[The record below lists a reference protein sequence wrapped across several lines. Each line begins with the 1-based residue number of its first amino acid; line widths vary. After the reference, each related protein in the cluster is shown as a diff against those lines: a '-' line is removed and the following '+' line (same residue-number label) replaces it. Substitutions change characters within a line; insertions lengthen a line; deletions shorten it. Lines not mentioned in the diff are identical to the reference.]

1 MSEDRTETTREER
14 IRQLAQQLV
23 ATWAELLA
31 LTGGQMDEV
40 IDDDT
45 RHLVRD
51 LAEYKRAEEERAR
64 LIAILEASPD
74 MVSFSNMKGEVIY
87 FNRAAREILG
97 IPLGAELHGF
107 PIPKGHPAWAYEI
120 LQKEAIPTAMAKGYW
135 HGETAVLSHD
145 GREIPVSQVVML
157 HRAPDGTP
165 AYLSTVARDISA
177 QKHAQA
183 ELARIAA
190 ILEATPDIV
199 SSATM
204 DGQIIYYNRAGRRLL
219 GIPDNVDVRTL
230 RIPNMHPDWAREL
243 VLNVGIPA
251 AIRDGIWQ
259 GETAVRTFDG
269 RDIPLSQVIISHEVG
284 PRGERLLSTIARD
297 ITEQKRAQAERERLL
312 EETRRQR
319 VFLEQLVAEAP
330 VGIAVVSG
338 PDHRYELVN
347 PRFQKTLGATDR
359 AVPGNSIGET
369 FPAMA
374 AQAVQQWVEA
384 VYETGETVSVRE
396 YEIVGSSGEPTYW
409 NLDHVPLCN
418 AAGAV
423 ERVLILANEVT
434 EQVRARRDLERL
446 AAEIK
451 MHSQE
456 LEQRVAQRTAEL
468 RASEAR
474 FRAIFEE
481 AAIGIALTDIHGRQ
495 VDSNPALQQL
505 LGYSASEMRRMT
517 FADLTHPD
525 DVQRDW
531 ELYRELVAGKRR
543 FYTMQKRYIH
553 KDGHTIWANLVV
565 SLVQGV
571 CRGQDRFAIRMVE
584 DITEQKQM
592 QNALVQAEKLA
603 AAGKLAASF
612 AHEINNP
619 LQSVIGCLSL
629 AEETLME
636 GGDAS
641 RYMRMAR
648 EELRR
653 VARIVGELRDM
664 HRQVRLEERKPT
676 NINVLVEQ
684 ILTLSMKKCR
694 DAGIHVV
701 WEGAEDLPPLMVVPD
716 RIRQVFLNVL
726 LNAVDAM
733 PEGGDLEIKARRT
746 TDPEGVSISFRDTG
760 IGMSS
765 EAQQHLF
772 TAFYSTKPN
781 GLGLGLYLTKRIVD
795 EHGGHIEVES
805 KLGEGTT
812 LTIWLPS

>member
-1 MSEDRTETTREER
+1 MSDDRTQRTREER
-14 IRQLAQQLV
+14 IRQLVQQL
-23 ATWAELLA
+23 AETQAELLA
-31 LTGGQMDEV
+31 LTGGQVDEMV
-40 IDDDT
+40 EEDT
-45 RHLVRD
+45 RHLIRD
-51 LAEYKRAEEERAR
+51 LAEYKRVEEERAR

-74 MVSFSNMKGEVIY
+74 MVSFSNMDGEVIY
-87 FNRAAREILG
+87 FNRTAREILG
-97 IPLGAELHGF
+97 IPLDAELHGF
-107 PIPKGHPAWAYEI
+107 PIPKGHPDWAYEI
-120 LQKEAIPTAMAKGYW
+120 LQREAIPAAMAKGYW
-135 HGETAVLSHD
+135 RGETAVLSHD
-145 GREIPVSQVVML
+145 GREISVSQVVML

-165 AYLSTVARDISA
+165 AYLSTVARDISE
-177 QKHAQA
+177 QKRAQA
-183 ELARIAA
+183 ELMRIAA

-204 DGQIIYYNRAGRRLL
+204 DGQIIYCNRAGRRLL
-219 GIPDNVDVRTL
+219 GIPDDVDVRTL

-243 VLNVGIPA
+243 VLNVGIPV
-251 AIRDGIWQ
+251 AIRDGLWQ
-259 GETAVRTFDG
+259 GETAVRSLDG
-269 RDIPLSQVIISHEVG
+269 RDIPVSQVIISHEVG
-284 PRGERLLSTIARD
+284 PRGERVLSTIARD
-297 ITEQKRAQAERERLL
+297 ITEQKRTQAERERLL
-312 EETRRQR
+312 EESRRQR
-319 VFLEQLVAEAP
+319 VVLEQLVAAAP

-347 PRFQKTLGATDR
+347 PRFQRSLGAGDR
-359 AVPGNSIGET
+359 VMLGSSIVETVP
-369 FPAMA
+369 PVV
-374 AQAVQQWVEA
+374 AQAARQWLNT

-396 YEIVGSSGEPTYW
+396 YAVVGPSGEPTYW

-434 EQVRARRDLERL
+434 EQVRARRDVERL

-451 MHSQE
+451 THSQE
-456 LEQRVAQRTAEL
+456 LEKRVAQRTAEL

-481 AAIGIALTDIHGRQ
+481 AAIGIALTDMHGRQ
-495 VDSNPALQQL
+495 VASNPALQQL
-505 LGYSASEMRRMT
+505 LGYTADEMLGMT
-517 FADLTHPD
+517 FADFTHPD

-531 ELYRELVAGKRR
+531 ELYRELVAGKRK
-543 FYTMQKRYIH
+543 FYAMQKRYIH

-565 SLVQGV
+565 SLVQGE
-571 CRGQDRFAIRMVE
+571 RREQDRFAIRMVE

-619 LQSVIGCLSL
+619 LQSVIGCLGL

-641 RYMRMAR
+641 CYMRMAR

-653 VARIVGELRDM
+653 VARIVGELRDL
-664 HRQVRLEERKPT
+664 HRQVRLEEREPT
-676 NINVLVEQ
+676 DISALVEQ

-701 WEGAEDLPPLMVVPD
+701 WERAEGLPPLMVVPD

-781 GLGLGLYLTKRIVD
+781 GLGLGLYLTKKIVD
-795 EHGGHIEVES
+795 EHGGHIKVES
-805 KLGEGTT
+805 ELGEGTT